1 MESNDKVPPTELD
14 ANVRSAIARIDEKTF
29 TDRTSGHV
37 FRRYKYFDFEVIQ
50 DIETGFINAGKFVR
64 DIARAQGTAR
74 AKQLSDFRRSV
85 HDYEAAIEATES
97 LMREE
102 MSGSMYPATPTKAEI
117 EAYML
122 REFGPEF
129 GNDVRGTYVPF
140 RVFQLVALWA
150 DKRHKLAIL
159 ELIENINEN
168 ANAKQ
173 TSPYDEI
180 KELNERLT
188 KETEELKARVVESE
202 AIIQMKETLIQ
213 KLTTPINVLAS
224 PEAIY
229 ASPKG
234 GNEFQLRHQ
243 KQPISDDSPKP
254 DRIRY
259 INVVNASAVKE
270 TAMKILVKQGLV
282 FSLSNRNRLISR
294 DNLELVFSIID
305 KISKNEPID
314 IPLQEYKHAF
324 LMNALNNLRLRVQT
338 GPIVGKIY
346 ERNYELENENVIPW
360 EIVPIH
366 IINKYNETNSD
377 HGFDAVILNENED
390 DIIEAIQIKHSS
402 RNDYVREEELR
413 SFIIKCQ
420 EPRYAHVQKRLI
432 LHNCRISQTLI
443 TLFESLGVVIE
454 TIRE

>member
-1 MESNDKVPPTELD
+1 MESNDKAPPTELD
-14 ANVRSAIARIDEKTF
+14 ANVRSAIARIDEKVF

-64 DIARAQGTAR
+64 DIARLAGKR
-74 AKQLSDFRRSV
+74 REINDFRKTNDFSI
-85 HDYEAAIEATES
+85 AIEITRGIIKKTEPPENPVG
-97 LMREE
+97 L
-102 MSGSMYPATPTKAEI
+102 TNTEI
-117 EAYML
+117 EAYMM
-122 REFGPEF
+122 RHYNEGY
-129 GNDVRGTYVPF
+129 GDAVKGMYVPF

-173 TSPYDEI
+173 TSPYNEI

-259 INVVNASAVKE
+259 INVVNANAVKE

-282 FSLSNRNRLISR
+282 FSLTNRNRLISR

>member
-14 ANVRSAIARIDEKTF
+14 VNVRSAIARIDEKTF

-64 DIARAQGTAR
+64 DIARLAGKR
-74 AKQLSDFRRSV
+74 REINDFRKTNDFSI
-85 HDYEAAIEATES
+85 AIEITRGIIKKTEPPENPVG
-97 LMREE
+97 L
-102 MSGSMYPATPTKAEI
+102 TNTEI
-117 EAYML
+117 EAYMM
-122 REFGPEF
+122 RHYNEGY
-129 GNDVRGTYVPF
+129 GDSVKGMYVPF

-168 ANAKQ
+168 ANVKQ
-173 TSPYDEI
+173 MSPYDEI

-213 KLTTPINVLAS
+213 KLTTPVNVLAS

-282 FSLSNRNRLISR
+282 FSLTNRNRLISR

-360 EIVPIH
+360 ENVPIH

>member
-14 ANVRSAIARIDEKTF
+14 ANVRSAIARIDEKVF

-64 DIARAQGTAR
+64 DIARLAGKR
-74 AKQLSDFRRSV
+74 REINDFRKTNDFSI
-85 HDYEAAIEATES
+85 AIEITRGIIKKTEPPENPVG
-97 LMREE
+97 L
-102 MSGSMYPATPTKAEI
+102 TNTEI
-117 EAYML
+117 EAYMM
-122 REFGPEF
+122 RHYNEGY
-129 GNDVRGTYVPF
+129 GDSVKGMYVPF

-173 TSPYDEI
+173 ISPYDEI

-259 INVVNASAVKE
+259 INVVNANAVKE

-282 FSLSNRNRLISR
+282 FSLTNRNRLISR

-443 TLFESLGVVIE
+443 TLFESLGVAIE

>member
-14 ANVRSAIARIDEKTF
+14 VNVRSAIARIDEKTF

-64 DIARAQGTAR
+64 DIARLAGKR
-74 AKQLSDFRRSV
+74 REINDFRKTNDFSI
-85 HDYEAAIEATES
+85 AIEITRGIIKKTEPPENPVG
-97 LMREE
+97 L
-102 MSGSMYPATPTKAEI
+102 TNTEI
-117 EAYML
+117 EAYMM
-122 REFGPEF
+122 RHYNEGY
-129 GNDVRGTYVPF
+129 GDSVKGMYVPF

-168 ANAKQ
+168 ANVKQ
-173 TSPYDEI
+173 MSPYDEI

-213 KLTTPINVLAS
+213 KLTTPVNVLAS

-282 FSLSNRNRLISR
+282 FSLTNRNRLISR

>member
-1 MESNDKVPPTELD
+1 MESNDKVPSTELD
-14 ANVRSAIARIDEKTF
+14 ADMRSAIARIDEKTF

-64 DIARAQGTAR
+64 DVSERNFGEKR
-74 AKQLSDFRRSV
+74 RKQFSHFKV
-85 HDYEAAIEATES
+85 TEDYNNALDYCADELTKKGGKEISAT
-97 LMREE
+97 L
-102 MSGSMYPATPTKAEI
+102 TKAEI

-168 ANAKQ
+168 ANSKQ
-173 TSPYDEI
+173 MSPYDEI

-213 KLTTPINVLAS
+213 KLTTPVNILAS

-259 INVVNASAVKE
+259 INVINASAVKE
-270 TAMKILVKQGLV
+270 TAMKILIKQGLV
-282 FSLSNRNRLISR
+282 FSLTNRNRLISR

-377 HGFDAVILNENED
+377 HGFNAVILNENED

>member
-14 ANVRSAIARIDEKTF
+14 VNVRSAIARIDEKTF

-64 DIARAQGTAR
+64 DIARLAGKR
-74 AKQLSDFRRSV
+74 REINDFRKTNVFSI
-85 HDYEAAIEATES
+85 AIVITRGIIKKTEPPENPVG
-97 LMREE
+97 L
-102 MSGSMYPATPTKAEI
+102 TNTEI
-117 EAYML
+117 EAYMM
-122 REFGPEF
+122 RHYNEGY
-129 GNDVRGTYVPF
+129 GDSVKGMYVPF

-168 ANAKQ
+168 ANVKQ
-173 TSPYDEI
+173 MSPYDEI

-213 KLTTPINVLAS
+213 KLTTPVNVLAS

-282 FSLSNRNRLISR
+282 FSLTNRNRLISR